1 MDESLVNTGLALTC
15 ETCESEI
22 DFPDEIASEVGICR
36 QCGIAFLVGALGKE
50 ESGSR
55 SA

>member
-1 MDESLVNTGLALTC
+1 MDESLVSTGLALTC

-22 DFPDEIASEVGICR
+22 EFPDEIASEIGICR
-36 QCGIAFLVGALGKE
+36 QCGMAFLVGALDKE

>member
-1 MDESLVNTGLALTC
+1 VNDSLIDSGLTMVC

-36 QCGIAFLVGALGKE
+36 QCGIAFLVGALAE